1 MTTISVHTT
10 PAVMAPRAAAWAA
23 KLFSALL
30 NLLQSPA
37 AAPAARKAFSDR
49 QREAT
54 AVREYAQRF
63 AAHDPRFAAD
73 LFAAADR
80 HEITD

>member
-1 MTTISVHTT
+1 MTTITVHTS
-10 PAVMAPRAAAWAA
+10 PAVSAPRAAAWAA
-23 KLFSALL
+23 SLFSSLL
-30 NLLQSPA
+30 NRLSVPA
-37 AAPAARKAFSDR
+37 AAGVQRKAFSDR

-63 AAHDPRFAAD
+63 VSYDPRFAAD

-80 HEITD
+80 HEIAD

>member
-1 MTTISVHTT
+1 MTTISVLTA
-10 PAVMAPRAAAWAA
+10 PAVAAPRAAAWAA
-23 KLFSALL
+23 AIFSTLLALP
-30 NLLQSPA
+30 SRRVARGGP
-37 AAPAARKAFSDR
+37 RKAFSDR

-80 HEITD
+80 HEQAD

>member
-23 KLFSALL
+23 SLFSGLL
-30 NLLQSPA
+30 NLLRSPVDA
-37 AAPAARKAFSDR
+37 AGTRKAFSDR
-49 QREAT
+49 QREAS

-63 AAHDPRFAAD
+63 SAHDPRFAAD

-80 HEITD
+80 HEMAD

>member
-1 MTTISVHTT
+1 MTSITVQ
-10 PAVMAPRAAAWAA
+10 AVRTVAAPRAAAWAA
-23 KLFSALL
+23 AIFSGLFKLL
-30 NLLQSPA
+30 SPA
-37 AAPAARKAFSDR
+37 VVSAGPRKAFSDR

>member
-1 MTTISVHTT
+1 MTTITVHTSPT
-10 PAVMAPRAAAWAA
+10 VSAPRAAAWAA
-23 KLFSALL
+23 SLFSSLL
-30 NLLQSPA
+30 NRLS
-37 AAPAARKAFSDR
+37 APVAVAGQRKAFSDR

-54 AVREYAQRF
+54 AVRQYAQRF
-63 AAHDPRFAAD
+63 AEHDPRFAAD

>member
-1 MTTISVHTT
+1 MTSITVQASPTV
-10 PAVMAPRAAAWAA
+10 AAPRAAAWAA
-23 KLFSALL
+23 GLFSSLMTLL
-30 NLLQSPA
+30 SAPVA
-37 AAPAARKAFSDR
+37 AATQRKAFSDR
-49 QREAT
+49 QREAI

-80 HEITD
+80 HEFTD